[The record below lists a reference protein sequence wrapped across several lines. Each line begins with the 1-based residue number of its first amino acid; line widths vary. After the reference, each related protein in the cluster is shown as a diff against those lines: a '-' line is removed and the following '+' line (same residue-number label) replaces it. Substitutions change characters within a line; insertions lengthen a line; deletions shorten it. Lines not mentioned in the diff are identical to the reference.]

1 VEQEDRVNTDDREK
15 LKCLA
20 EAFGELYYSWE
31 EGALIAFDRLFTF
44 AVEDDVEYIERI
56 EEWRP

>member
-1 VEQEDRVNTDDREK
+1 MNIDDREK

-20 EAFGELYYSWE
+20 EAFGEVYYSWE

-44 AVEDDVEYIERI
+44 AVEDDVEYIESC